1 MKKSKSINKVLSK
14 GFPKPITKIINT
26 KVFLY
31 VVALFSLISVFS
43 FIISGNT
50 NAIVV
55 FILLGLI
62 TRSFS
67 NNMGIVLLV
76 PLVIVN
82 LFLGTK
88 LVKEGLEAME
98 KSKDE
103 NEDEEKDEEK
113 KESEV
118 SEGFYNNN
126 YGKNKK
132 NIESLETK
140 KNEKKDEAMVNKE
153 PRMDLASTLTDAY
166 KKLNDNLGKDG
177 ISKLTDD
184 TKNLMN
190 QQKQLAETME
200 NIQPMLSNMQPIIDQ
215 ATNMMKSL
223 GGGFGGGN
231 K

>member
-50 NAIVV
+50 SAIVV

-103 NEDEEKDEEK
+103 NEDEEKDEK

-118 SEGFYNNN
+118 SEGFY
-126 YGKNKK
+126 GKNNKTR
-132 NIESLETK
+132 ESLENK
-140 KNEKKDEAMVNKE
+140 NKNEKDEAMVNKE
-153 PRMDLASTLTDAY
+153 PRMDLASTLSDAY
-166 KKLNDNLGKDG
+166 KKLNDNIGKDG

-231 K
+231 KKE

>member
-43 FIISGNT
+43 FVISGNT

-98 KSKDE
+98 KPKDE
-103 NEDEEKDEEK
+103 NVDEDKDEEK

-118 SEGFYNNN
+118 SEGFYN
-126 YGKNKK
+126 KK
-132 NIESLETK
+132 NNRESLENKK
-140 KNEKKDEAMVNKE
+140 KNEKDETMVNKE
-153 PRMDLASTLTDAY
+153 PRMDLASTLSDAY
-166 KKLNDNLGKDG
+166 TKLNENIGKDG
-177 ISKLTDD
+177 ISKLTKD
-184 TKNLMN
+184 TENLMN

-200 NIQPMLSNMQPIIDQ
+200 NIKPMLSNMQPIIDQ
-215 ATNMMKSL
+215 ASNMMKSL

-231 K
+231 KKE

>member
-43 FIISGNT
+43 FVISGNT

-98 KSKDE
+98 KPKDE
-103 NEDEEKDEEK
+103 NVDEDKDEEK

-118 SEGFYNNN
+118 SEGFYD
-126 YGKNKK
+126 NKK
-132 NIESLETK
+132 NKNNRESLENKK
-140 KNEKKDEAMVNKE
+140 KNEKDETMVNKE
-153 PRMDLASTLTDAY
+153 PRMDLASTLSDAY
-166 KKLNDNLGKDG
+166 TKLNENIGKDG
-177 ISKLTDD
+177 ISKLTKD

-223 GGGFGGGN
+223 GGGFGGG

>member
-43 FIISGNT
+43 FVISGNT

-103 NEDEEKDEEK
+103 NEDEDKDEK

-118 SEGFYNNN
+118 SEGFHSKNN
-126 YGKNKK
+126 KRR
-132 NIESLETK
+132 ESLENK
-140 KNEKKDEAMVNKE
+140 NKNEKDEAMVNKE
-153 PRMDLASTLTDAY
+153 PRMDLASTLSDAY

-231 K
+231 KKE